1 MNSAVGPFLM
11 KKLLK
16 SGICGSMN
24 NARVHCSPW
33 KSQQM
38 QAKKKKKK
46 KKGKTRKKQ
55 NVDVISWIQTCTKYD
70 FVTFGF
76 VLVRYIIFG
85 WNLIFF
91 FKMNETTRDVRYPN
105 WYETKVFLYWQK

>member
-1 MNSAVGPFLM
+1 M

-33 KSQQM
+33 KSQQVR
-38 QAKKKKKK
+38 AKGKKK

-55 NVDVISWIQTCTKYD
+55 NVDVISWIQTRTKYD

-91 FKMNETTRDVRYPN
+91 FFFFFRMNETTWDVGYPN
-105 WYETKVFLYWQK
+105 WYETKVFQYWQK